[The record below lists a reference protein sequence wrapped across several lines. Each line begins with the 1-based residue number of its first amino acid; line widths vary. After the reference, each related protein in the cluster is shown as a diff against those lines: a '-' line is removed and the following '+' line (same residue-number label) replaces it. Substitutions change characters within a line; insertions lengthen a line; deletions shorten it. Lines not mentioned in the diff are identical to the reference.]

1 MIQIIQKE
9 QEITNMFLEDT
20 AQGDWVIKLG
30 KADFEKVSIG
40 RKPIIAVKAEDDKSI
55 GELSEIAFDEIKKT
69 GCKPAYFI
77 VILSYRQDEELMM
90 MELAEFNDCL
100 STYIDNNTDFK
111 WGVQSVSDMPYKRR
125 ITIIAFAQN
134 QLAEDKEKNPKQEN
148 YWRKLSREISERNKA
163 KRVENHTTSSCPD
176 INSDFTNNQNND

>member
-1 MIQIIQKE
+1 MIQIIQRE
-9 QEITNMFLEDT
+9 QEIANMFLEDT
-20 AQGDWVIKLG
+20 AQGDWAIKLG

-90 MELAEFNDCL
+90 QELSGFNDCV
-100 STYIDNNTDFK
+100 STYIDKDTDLK
-111 WGVQSVSDMPYKRR
+111 WSVQSLNDMPFIRR
-125 ITIIAFAQN
+125 ITIIAFAQD
-134 QLAEDKEKNPKQEN
+134 QLAEDKENKPKQEK
-148 YWRKLSREISERNKA
+148 YWRKL
-163 KRVENHTTSSCPD
+163 
-176 INSDFTNNQNND
+176 

>member
-9 QEITNMFLEDT
+9 QEIANMFLEDT
-20 AQGDWVIKLG
+20 AQGGWAIKLD

-55 GELSEIAFDEIKKT
+55 GELSEIAFDEIKKM
-69 GCKPAYFI
+69 GCEPTNFI
-77 VILSYRQDEELMM
+77 VIISYRQDEELMM
-90 MELAEFNDCL
+90 QELSGFNDCV
-100 STYIDNNTDFK
+100 STYIDKNTDLK
-111 WGVQSVSDMPYKRR
+111 WSVQSLNDMPFKRR
-125 ITIIAFAQN
+125 ITIIAFAQDK
-134 QLAEDKEKNPKQEN
+134 QAEDKEKTPKEEN

-163 KRVENHTTSSCPD
+163 KRAENHKTPICPD

>member
-20 AQGDWVIKLG
+20 AQGCWAIKLD

-77 VILSYRQDEELMM
+77 VIISYRQDEELMM
-90 MELAEFNDCL
+90 MELSGFNDCV
-100 STYIDNNTDFK
+100 STYIDKNTDLK
-111 WGVQSVSDMPYKRR
+111 WSVQSLNDMPFKRR
-125 ITIIAFAQN
+125 ITIIAFAQDK
-134 QLAEDKEKNPKQEN
+134 QAEDKEKNPKEEN
-148 YWRKLSREISERNKA
+148 YWRKLSRDIRTQQSEKDG
-163 KRVENHTTSSCPD
+163 ESHD
-176 INSDFTNNQNND
+176 IHLS

>member
-20 AQGDWVIKLG
+20 AQGGWAIKLG

-77 VILSYRQDEELMM
+77 VSYRQDEELMM
-90 MELAEFNDCL
+90 MELSGFNDCV
-100 STYIDNNTDFK
+100 STYIDKNTDLK
-111 WGVQSVSDMPYKRR
+111 WSVQSLNDMPFKRR
-125 ITIIAFAQN
+125 ITIIAFAQDK
-134 QLAEDKEKNPKQEN
+134 QAEDKEKNPKEEN

-163 KRVENHTTSSCPD
+163 KRAENHKTPICPD
-176 INSDFTNNQNND
+176 INSDFTNNQNNN

>member
-1 MIQIIQKE
+1 
-9 QEITNMFLEDT
+9 MFLEDT
-20 AQGDWVIKLG
+20 AQGDWAIKLD

-90 MELAEFNDCL
+90 QELSGFNDCV
-100 STYIDNNTDFK
+100 ST
-111 WGVQSVSDMPYKRR
+111 S
-125 ITIIAFAQN
+125 
-134 QLAEDKEKNPKQEN
+134 
-148 YWRKLSREISERNKA
+148 
-163 KRVENHTTSSCPD
+163 
-176 INSDFTNNQNND
+176 